1 MEETKR
7 VLDLGSAA
15 VKPPVNHYDDWE
27 IVSFDID
34 PESGADIIGDAR
46 YVDEVCDESSFDAVY
61 MSHLLE
67 HFYEFETKRVLEGI
81 KKVLKPDGFCD
92 IYVPDV
98 LKSFG
103 VAMRIGKGMHS
114 KIYDSAAGPISLH
127 QIIYGYG
134 NNEYMAH
141 KQGFD
146 ERRLVEAVSGVFEYY
161 TFVKRFE
168 FELGIVVFKENPT
181 WQLDLFR
188 GGK

>member
-27 IVSFDID
+27 IVRFDID

-46 YVDEVCDESSFDAVY
+46 YVADYCDLESFDAVY

-67 HFYEFETKRVLEGI
+67 HFYEHETKDVLEGI

-98 LKSFG
+98 LAAFG
-103 VAMRIGKGMHS
+103 VAMRVGKGMHS
-114 KIYDSAAGPISLH
+114 KIYDSNAGPISLH
-127 QIIYGYG
+127 QMIYGYG
-134 NNEYMAH
+134 NNVFMAH

-146 ERRLVEAVSGVFEYY
+146 DRRLVEAVSGVFGWY
-161 TFVKRFE
+161 TFVKRFQ
-168 FELGIVVFKENPT
+168 FELGIVVFKNEPT

-188 GGK
+188 GRK